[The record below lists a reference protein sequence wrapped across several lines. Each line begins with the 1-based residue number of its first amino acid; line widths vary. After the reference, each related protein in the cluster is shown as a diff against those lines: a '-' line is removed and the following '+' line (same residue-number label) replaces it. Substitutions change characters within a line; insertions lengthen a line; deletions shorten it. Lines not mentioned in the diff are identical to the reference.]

1 MDGISWKRKASLLDA
16 EGIPRAV
23 EGPLREV
30 AGLSFGKGTVI
41 LREAAVFPLGI
52 GEVSFRKREGIS
64 GWKRKVFLRKEKES
78 FFSNSCVG
86 TVVVVREA

>member
-1 MDGISWKRKASLLDA
+1 MLDA
-16 EGIPRAV
+16 EGILRAV

-52 GEVSFRKREGIS
+52 GEVSFRKRGYFRLEAEGFP
-64 GWKRKVFLRKEKES
+64 WKEKES
-78 FFSNSCVG
+78 FFSNSRVG